1 MLAKKLESHR
11 KSALSPPQLLCNFLA
26 NMQKL
31 KMHGWAHCAC
41 NVQYV
46 YQDGTEFH
54 KIFKIIKTWLFN
66 HYSIEY
72 IFSRTVSVLSPY
84 VHVLVQWTNKMV
96 ILSIIVNWFS
106 KLYWI
111 CTWMLLFLLLI
122 IINIKF
128 KFVHETNKEKSTEI
142 LPPLLLTYLKCHVNK
157 P

>member
-66 HYSIEY
+66 HYSIQY
-72 IFSRTVSVLSPY
+72 LFSRTVSVLSPY

-122 IINIKF
+122 INIKF
-128 KFVHETNKEKSTEI
+128 KFVHEKKQRKIYRNINTPS
-142 LPPLLLTYLKCHVNK
+142 PYLKCHVNK